1 MVLCVNIC
9 YDYGPRGFFN
19 NINWSVNLSAE
30 TIYSQNMQMSSFIQP
45 LCGLVFFGFTVDHL
59 FFRGK
64 AAIGP
69 AGEP

>member
-1 MVLCVNIC
+1 
-9 YDYGPRGFFN
+9 
-19 NINWSVNLSAE
+19 
-30 TIYSQNMQMSSFIQP
+30 MQMSSFIQP